1 MAVAPGRLAAIL
13 LCALA
18 LAALAALAVIQKV
31 RLEGVVLDLAQVS
44 RCTEESVV
52 SCNLRDED
60 RVFVRFRMRAD
71 SDDAVVRIVDKQGE
85 PVATL
90 LDGGALV
97 GDERYYTF
105 FWDGRLA
112 SGEQAPPGHYRAEIL
127 LRDQDRDIVPD
138 ESVLIPEG
146 GV

>member
-1 MAVAPGRLAAIL
+1 VAPGRLAAIL

-18 LAALAALAVIQKV
+18 IAALVALAVIQKV

-44 RCTEESVV
+44 RCTDQGEV
-52 SCNLRDED
+52 SCNPRQGD
-60 RVFVRFRMRAD
+60 RVFVRFRMRTD
-71 SDDAVVRIVDKQGE
+71 SDDAVVRIVNKEGE

-90 LDGGALV
+90 LDGGPLA
-97 GDERYYTF
+97 GGERYYTF

-112 SGEQAPPGHYRAEIL
+112 SGEKAPPGYYRAEIL

-138 ESVLIPEG
+138 ESVLLTEG
-146 GV
+146 GA

>member
-1 MAVAPGRLAAIL
+1 MAPGRLAAIL
-13 LCALA
+13 FCALA
-18 LAALAALAVIQKV
+18 IAALAALAVIQKV

-44 RCTEESVV
+44 RCTDQSVV

-60 RVFVRFRMRAD
+60 QVFVRFRMRTD
-71 SDDAVVRIVDKQGE
+71 SDDAVVRIVDRDGD

-90 LDGGALV
+90 LDGGTLV

-112 SGEQAPPGHYRAEIL
+112 SGEKAPPGHYRAEIL

-138 ESVLIPEG
+138 ESVLLTKG
-146 GV
+146 GA